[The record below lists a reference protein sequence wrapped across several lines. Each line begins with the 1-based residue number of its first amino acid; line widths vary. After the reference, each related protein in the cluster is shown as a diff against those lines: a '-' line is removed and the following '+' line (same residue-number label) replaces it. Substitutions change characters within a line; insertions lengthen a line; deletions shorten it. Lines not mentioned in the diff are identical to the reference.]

1 MLISGPGSSAVKFY
15 REFRAKTVKIEGILV
30 SVDLKNSKGKGP
42 TAEIT
47 SGGLGSY
54 WVEIM

>member
-1 MLISGPGSSAVKFY
+1 MLISDTGTATVKFY
-15 REFRAKTVKIEGILV
+15 REFRAKTVRIQGILV
-30 SVDLKNSKGKGP
+30 TVDWKNSKGKRP

-47 SGGLGSY
+47 SGGLGVY

>member
-15 REFRAKTVKIEGILV
+15 REFRAKTVRIQGILV
-30 SVDLKNSKGKGP
+30 TVDWKNSKGKRP

-47 SGGLGSY
+47 SGGLGVY